1 MKGHTNCCGLAE
13 VVEGWKGLA
22 EVGKGLEGLVGGS
35 GFKFQMG
42 QKSTYIVTKGDASVA
57 IFFFFFYYWFLFQF

>member
-1 MKGHTNCCGLAE
+1 M
-13 VVEGWKGLA
+13 VEGWKGLA

-42 QKSTYIVTKGDASVA
+42 QKSTYIDTKGDASVA
-57 IFFFFFYYWFLFQF
+57 IFFLLLILISILMFENYICNLYLIR

>member
-1 MKGHTNCCGLAE
+1 MYIFIVMLLCKRTHKLLWPSWSGRGLE
-13 VVEGWKGLA
+13 GLA

-42 QKSTYIVTKGDASVA
+42 QKSTYIDTKGDA
-57 IFFFFFYYWFLFQF
+57 

>member
-1 MKGHTNCCGLAE
+1 M
-13 VVEGWKGLA
+13 VEGWKGLA

-42 QKSTYIVTKGDASVA
+42 QKSTYIDTKGDA
-57 IFFFFFYYWFLFQF
+57 